1 MRQTHKCG
9 FTLTELLITIAII
22 VVLSA
27 VAVPVSV
34 SMVEKSRQAT
44 CVNNL
49 RQIGAGLQMYLGDHR
64 DVLPELALGRASKSS
79 DEPVLETVLLGY
91 VDSEEV
97 FHCPSDKSEFKK
109 TGCSYN
115 WNITQNGRRIDKL
128 SFLGNEERPERI
140 PLVSDKEGWH
150 DGKTNFLYA
159 DFSMSE
165 KVRFVSSE

>member
-1 MRQTHKCG
+1 MREMHKNG
-9 FTLTELLITIAII
+9 FTLVEILVTMVII

-27 VAVPVSV
+27 IAVPVSL

-44 CVNNL
+44 CVGNL

-64 DVLPELALGRASKSS
+64 DILPELALGRASKNS
-79 DEPVLETVLLGY
+79 DEPVIETVLLEY
-91 VDSEEV
+91 VESEDV
-97 FHCPSDKSEFKK
+97 FHCPSDKKEFRK

-115 WNITQNGRRIDKL
+115 WNITQNGRRIDQL
-128 SFLGNEERPERI
+128 SFLGNDERPERI

-150 DGKTNFLYA
+150 DEKTNFLYA